1 MSEEQSVVCPDS
13 ENRKSEEVDESV
25 EEAALREDIEVVA
38 LREGVGEAKRKR
50 EDQVGAGDNF
60 CV

>member
-1 MSEEQSVVCPDS
+1 MSKHTSMVCHDSEKSSSEEDG
-13 ENRKSEEVDESV
+13 SV

-38 LREGVGEAKRKR
+38 LREGIGEARRRR
-50 EDQVGAGDNF
+50 EDPAEAEDNF

>member
-38 LREGVGEAKRKR
+38 LREGIGEARRRR
-50 EDQVGAGDNF
+50 EDPADAEDNF

>member
-13 ENRKSEEVDESV
+13 ENRKSEVDESV
-25 EEAALREDIEVVA
+25 EEAALREDIEVAA
-38 LREGVGEAKRKR
+38 LREGIGEARRRR
-50 EDQVGAGDNF
+50 EDPAEAEDNF